1 MEIKNLEIIDNTNE
15 GLGVA
20 KSDEGI
26 IFVKGGL
33 VGDIVDVEIT
43 QKKKNFSNGYV
54 KNYVKFSEFRENK
67 YDENL
72 TDIHPFIN
80 LKYEKELELKKKMFL
95 NNLRKNTK
103 IELENVEILGN
114 EKNLN
119 YRNKIEL
126 KTNENFELCYCVDNG
141 ENKLRLENCP
151 VSDLAINEFL
161 PFLQEKLRE
170 FKIKSYDVN
179 TDMGILKNISIRAN
193 FNSEIMITFVVKKN
207 TKEVENFVKNLKIY
221 ENLVSGYVNINPK
234 KASIIMGNECICVFS
249 KKLFIDKIGKYEFN
263 ISPKSFFQVNKF
275 QTENL
280 YKIAKEF
287 LGENKEETLLDLYSG
302 IGTTS
307 IYFAENFKKVIGV
320 EVVKDA
326 VKDAKENLKLNEV
339 KNVEFIY
346 GKSEEKIEEILKT
359 KNIDIV
365 SVDPPRKGLDKKVVD
380 TILKSNIKKL
390 VYISCNGATLT
401 RDLKLF
407 IDGGFELQKVKL
419 CDMFSRTAHCEVVV
433 EIGRLK

>member
-1 MEIKNLEIIDNTNE
+1 M
-15 GLGVA
+15 
-20 KSDEGI
+20 
-26 IFVKGGL
+26 
-33 VGDIVDVEIT
+33 
-43 QKKKNFSNGYV
+43 
-54 KNYVKFSEFRENK
+54 
-67 YDENL
+67 
-72 TDIHPFIN
+72 
-80 LKYEKELELKKKMFL
+80 
-95 NNLRKNTK
+95 
-103 IELENVEILGN
+103 
-114 EKNLN
+114 
-119 YRNKIEL
+119 
-126 KTNENFELCYCVDNG
+126 
-141 ENKLRLENCP
+141 
-151 VSDLAINEFL
+151 
-161 PFLQEKLRE
+161 
-170 FKIKSYDVN
+170 
-179 TDMGILKNISIRAN
+179 
-193 FNSEIMITFVVKKN
+193 
-207 TKEVENFVKNLKIY
+207 
-221 ENLVSGYVNINPK
+221 
-234 KASIIMGNECICVFS
+234 
-249 KKLFIDKIGKYEFN
+249 
-263 ISPKSFFQVNKF
+263 
-275 QTENL
+275 
-280 YKIAKEF
+280 
-287 LGENKEETLLDLYSG
+287 LDLYSG